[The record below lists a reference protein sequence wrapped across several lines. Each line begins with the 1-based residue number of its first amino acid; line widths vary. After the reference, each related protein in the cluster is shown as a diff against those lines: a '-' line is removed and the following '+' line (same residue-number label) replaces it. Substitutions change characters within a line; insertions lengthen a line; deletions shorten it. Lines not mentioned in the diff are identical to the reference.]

1 MDASQGGEG
10 GREAGGR
17 EAGGRGE
24 TGSELADAF
33 CAQARQR
40 CEELFGQLWKN
51 TDAAD
56 ARLARRVMS
65 GRYQWLEY
73 GIIDPSIP
81 GPWVA
86 ETVAG
91 PSKQENVHRHIG

>member
-1 MDASQGGEG
+1 MSAVCVRAQMDAEG
-10 GREAGGR
+10 GRGR
-17 EAGGRGE
+17 TAF
-24 TGSELADAF
+24 ELAGAF
-33 CAQARQR
+33 CGQARLR
-40 CEELFGQLWKN
+40 CDQLFEQLWKN

-56 ARLARRVMS
+56 TGLARLVMS
-65 GRYQWLEY
+65 GRYTWLED

-91 PSKQENVHRHIG
+91 PSKHENVHRHIG